1 MALDF
6 LVSTTNACG
15 IDMDKDL
22 QRLSDIQDRLLQHIE
37 GDLQDDK
44 DFLYMATMLMK
55 HSVILYK
62 MILDDDQI
70 AMMLD
75 HVKDNL
81 VDEIDFDISGSP
93 PDDATFH

>member
-6 LVSTTNACG
+6 LVSTTKACG
-15 IDMDKDL
+15 IKMDKDL

-37 GDLQDDK
+37 GDLHDDK

-70 AMMLD
+70 EMMLD

-81 VDEIDFDISGSP
+81 VDEIDFDIGGMP
-93 PDDATFH
+93 PDDAIFH

>member
-1 MALDF
+1 MVLDF
-6 LVSTTNACG
+6 LVSIMKACG

-81 VDEIDFDISGSP
+81 VDEIDFDIGGMP

>member
-6 LVSTTNACG
+6 LVSTTKAFG
-15 IDMDKDL
+15 IDMDKDK

-37 GDLQDDK
+37 GDLNDDK

-81 VDEIDFDISGSP
+81 VDEIDFDIGGSP